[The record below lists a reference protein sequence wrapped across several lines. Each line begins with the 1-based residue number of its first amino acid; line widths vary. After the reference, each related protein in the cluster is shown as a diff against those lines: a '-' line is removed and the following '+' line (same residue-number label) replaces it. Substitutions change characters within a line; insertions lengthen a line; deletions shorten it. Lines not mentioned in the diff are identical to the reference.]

1 MKNQNKL
8 LWNAGK
14 FVYQKGSDDPL
25 LFLPLEDFFRSTTEE
40 LCYLVLLR
48 GQQESIYPEKVKNT
62 DIFFWIKRNSVEEIS
77 SLTEQLLRKNNKINK
92 LLEFYSG
99 IGLLYE
105 RLKYLKKKKYIRNNI
120 EYLAYDTEYY
130 TSRFKSIHQEKS
142 IDYKILKNVK
152 TENIIKKR
160 ILKIFNFDYL
170 IKRSQNFKIDHFQ
183 IFNSLENNSVYK
195 MRVNISDENQLR
207 TTVDQRVVELPS

>member
-1 MKNQNKL
+1 MKNQKKL

-77 SLTEQLLRKNNKINK
+77 SLTEQLLRKNDNPSEFEIREYLEGNICRCTGYHNIVKSIQVAAKNLKIN
-92 LLEFYSG
+92 
-99 IGLLYE
+99 
-105 RLKYLKKKKYIRNNI
+105 N
-120 EYLAYDTEYY
+120 
-130 TSRFKSIHQEKS
+130 
-142 IDYKILKNVK
+142 
-152 TENIIKKR
+152 
-160 ILKIFNFDYL
+160 
-170 IKRSQNFKIDHFQ
+170 
-183 IFNSLENNSVYK
+183 
-195 MRVNISDENQLR
+195 
-207 TTVDQRVVELPS
+207 